1 MADFNSNSNSSSSA
15 AIERAT
21 SNSTQVTEA
30 NNYPSLNNLENLG
43 SNLPLD
49 QEAALNWQPSAD
61 NPPVSRSETATH
73 PSIDTQ
79 PVSKN
84 ETAPNNSNEAIA
96 PLPSVQDEQREKLAY
111 NQALSEKITQEN
123 RAREQA
129 EIAAARE
136 EIQVAQKQ
144 VHHLA
149 NASAASSIDNAVEIF
164 AADEKKGIFNRG
176 IFSAI
181 SFFTAYHRKEAQRK
195 RVQHQSGKA
204 HPNTPTYTERDQE
217 QQQNSQNL
225 G

>member
-1 MADFNSNSNSSSSA
+1 MADFNGNSNSSSSTTIESA
-15 AIERAT
+15 A
-21 SNSTQVTEA
+21 SNSTQAAEA
-30 NNYPSLNNLENLG
+30 SNYPSLNNLESPNG
-43 SNLPLD
+43 DLPLN
-49 QEAALNWQPSAD
+49 QEATLNWQPSAD
-61 NPPVSRSETATH
+61 
-73 PSIDTQ
+73 TQ
-79 PVSKN
+79 PTSN
-84 ETAPNNSNEAIA
+84 SETAPNNSNETIT
-96 PLPSVQDEQREKLAY
+96 PLPSAQEEQREKLAY

-144 VHHLA
+144 VHNLA
-149 NASAASSIDNAVEIF
+149 DAPAAASIDNAVEIF

-176 IFSAI
+176 IFSTI

-195 RVQHQSGKA
+195 RAQHQSGKA
-204 HPNTPTYTERDQE
+204 NTHTPAYTERDQE

>member
-1 MADFNSNSNSSSSA
+1 MADFNSNSNPSDSA
-15 AIERAT
+15 AIERAV
-21 SNSTQVTEA
+21 SNSTQVTEVS
-30 NNYPSLNNLENLG
+30 NYPSFSNLESPNG
-43 SNLPLD
+43 DLPLS

-61 NPPVSRSETATH
+61 TQPTSNSETA
-73 PSIDTQ
+73 PD
-79 PVSKN
+79 
-84 ETAPNNSNEAIA
+84 NSNETIT
-96 PLPSVQDEQREKLAY
+96 PLPSAQEEQREQLAY

-144 VHHLA
+144 VHNLA
-149 NASAASSIDNAVEIF
+149 DAPAAASIDNAVEIF

-195 RVQHQSGKA
+195 RAQHQSGKA
-204 HPNTPTYTERDQE
+204 NTHTPAYTERDQE